1 MTIAFFGWRRYEY
14 MNLRERTLAGLRGE
28 IKDLRERVDNQI
40 GDLRDRMGRIEST
53 LDVLRDFFIRD
64 GRGTAA

>member
-1 MTIAFFGWRRYEY
+1 
-14 MNLRERTLAGLRGE
+14 MNLRDGTLAGLRGE
-28 IKDLRERVDNQI
+28 INDLRERVDNQI
-40 GDLRDRMGRIEST
+40 GDLRNRMGRIEST